1 MNDNYNYTYINYK
14 VICIHAGIGPVH
26 NLRFNPSF
34 DAIIWKKPLSAYV
47 DSYISYQL
55 TVTDLDHDIEIID
68 TTTNETSYPINSPT
82 FCTHYRGNV
91 TAFSLKYMGDQ
102 KTRTARSPGRE

>member
-1 MNDNYNYTYINYK
+1 MTIIYMYINYK
-14 VICIHAGIGPVH
+14 VICIHAGIGPVQ
-26 NLRFNPSF
+26 NLRFSPSF
-34 DAIIWKKPLSAYV
+34 DTIIWGKPLSAYV
-47 DSYISYQL
+47 DSISYQL
-55 TVTDLDHDIEIID
+55 TVTDLDHDIVIID